1 MPPVIPTIAALA
13 ARLYYRIN
21 IALITTEFTS
31 PQRKDGTCTYSIA
44 IKPFLL
50 LKKPNQ
56 LFSIKGHL
64 SAFR

>member
-31 PQRKDGTCTYSIA
+31 PQRKDRTCTYSIA
-44 IKPFLL
+44 IKTVFTSEETKSNVFNKRA
-50 LKKPNQ
+50 LKC
-56 LFSIKGHL
+56 F
-64 SAFR
+64 